1 MRFTLT
7 TIALALY
14 SVLLPATGQSADA
27 LEESAAAL
35 RFLKQHCHT
44 CHGADKQEGKLRLDT
59 LTADFDAAGKSRV
72 WIEVMD
78 KLNLGEMPPDDQ
90 PRPDADAQERV
101 VKWIAA
107 ELRSADKRSRSTG
120 GRVVLRRMNRVEYA
134 NTIRDLLGMT
144 FLPGESPLDFLPPDG
159 RADGFD
165 KTASALMIDPSLLEK
180 YYEVAQRIAATA
192 IVTGPP
198 EFATYRNR
206 YELEDTAKRNS
217 IQYQCDQPGFRCREN
232 DVVVMEGGTRSFDD
246 LFYPGTKRKRIP
258 VKGMYAVRVR
268 AAADPGARGEPVRMN
283 VIRESGGEGLL
294 FKATVTAPE
303 NAPQNYEVVMP
314 LGLDGGEFSVQIANG
329 SRFRNYSP
337 AYGRMEAAIEKAAE
351 AKDFATIIRVRGRM
365 LAEGVLSG
373 GSPNPETAD
382 IARVPKLFVDWI
394 EIEGPLYE
402 QWPPKSHETLF
413 FKGKDAVHDLT
424 YAREIFTRFM
434 PRAFR
439 RAVSAAEVEPVV
451 TLVKQELDLGT
462 RFEEAIRVG
471 LSAVLTS
478 PSFVYLFEPGGETRR
493 PLKDHELASRL
504 SYFLWSSM
512 PDEELQRLA
521 ESGKLRDPAV
531 LSAQVDRLL
540 DDRKSR
546 ALVDGFGAQWLKTDE
561 YRNFKPDE
569 KIYRNY
575 DAALGAAMVAQSL
588 AFFEHILRGDLS
600 TLNFIDSDFT
610 LLDERLAKFYGI
622 DGVVGEEFRVVKLP
636 AGSPRGGLLGQAGIM
651 MRGSDGNRT
660 KPVTRGVYVREV
672 FFNDP
677 PDPPPPNV
685 GEIEPNIQGK
695 NLTVRDRL
703 KQHQKIEVCAAC
715 HRGIDPYGLA
725 LENFNVIGA
734 WRSRQDG
741 EDFRGR
747 DMPQIDASGKLPNG
761 KTFENFAEFKRLL
774 LDQPER
780 FRRALSE
787 RMFTYAL
794 GRPVEPAD
802 RSTIDGMAQ
811 AMAAGNDTFR
821 SLMKALVASEAFQSK

>member
-1 MRFTLT
+1 M
-7 TIALALY
+7 LAI
-14 SVLLPATGQSADA
+14 VGQVSLFANTAICADVPN
-27 LEESAAAL
+27 ESAAAL
-35 RFLKQHCHT
+35 DFLKQHCHA
-44 CHGADKQEGKLRLDT
+44 CHGPKKQEGKLRLDT
-59 LTADFDAAGKSRV
+59 LTAEFDLPGKARV

-78 KLNLGEMPPDDQ
+78 KLNLGEMPPDGK
-90 PRPDADAQERV
+90 PRPDAEAQERL

-107 ELRSADKRSRSTG
+107 ELRAADKRSRSAG
-120 GRVVLRRMNRVEYA
+120 GRVLLRRMNRAEYA

-144 FLPGESPLDFLPPDG
+144 FLPGESPLEFLPPDG

-165 KTASALMIDPSLLEK
+165 KVASALMIDPSLLEK

-206 YELEDTAKRNS
+206 FELEDTAKRIS
-217 IQYQCDQPGFRCREN
+217 IQYQCDQPGFRCREK
-232 DVVVMEGGTRSFDD
+232 DVIVMEGGTRSFDD

-268 AAADPGARGEPVRMN
+268 AAADPGARGEPVRMQ
-283 VIRESGGEGLL
+283 VVREGGGEGVIL
-294 FKATVTAPE
+294 KATVTAPE
-303 NAPQNYEVVMP
+303 NEPQVYETVLP
-314 LGLDGGEFSVQIANG
+314 LGVDGGEFSVQIVNG
-329 SRFRNYSP
+329 LRFRNYSP
-337 AYGRMEAAIEKAAE
+337 AFGRMEAAIEKAAE
-351 AKDFATIIRVRGRM
+351 AKDFATIVRIRGRM

-373 GSPNPETAD
+373 STPNPETVD

-402 QWPPKSHETLF
+402 QWPPKSHEILF
-413 FKGKDAVHDLT
+413 FKGKDAVNDVA
-424 YAREIFTRFM
+424 YAREIFARFM

-439 RAVSAAEVEPVV
+439 RAVAPAEIEPVV
-451 TLVKQELDLGT
+451 TLVKQELDQGAT
-462 RFEEAIRVG
+462 FDEGIRVG

-478 PSFVYLFEPGGETRR
+478 PSFVYLFEPGGEKRR
-493 PLKDHELASRL
+493 PIKDHELASRL

-512 PDEELQRLA
+512 PDDELLKLA
-521 ESGKLRDPAV
+521 ESGKLRDAAV
-531 LSAQVDRLL
+531 LSTQVDRLL
-540 DDRKSR
+540 GDRKSR

-561 YRNFKPDE
+561 FRNFKPDE

-575 DAALGAAMVAQSL
+575 DAALGASMVGQSL

-600 TLNFIDSDFT
+600 TLNFIDSEFT

-622 DGVVGEEFRVVKLP
+622 DGVTGEEFRVVKLP
-636 AGSPRGGLLGQAGIM
+636 AGSPRGGLLGQAGVM

-695 NLTVRDRL
+695 NLSVRDRL
-703 KQHQKIEVCAAC
+703 AQHQKIEVCAAC
-715 HRGIDPYGLA
+715 HKAIDPYGLA

-734 WRSRQDG
+734 WRTRQDG

-747 DMPQIDASGKLPNG
+747 DVPAIDASGKLPNG
-761 KTFENFAEFKRLL
+761 KAFESFTEFKALL
-774 LDQPER
+774 LEQQDR

-787 RMFTYAL
+787 RMLTYAL

-802 RSTIDGMAQ
+802 RGTSENMSQT
-811 AMAAGNDTFR
+811 MAAGNDTFR
-821 SLMKALVASEAFQSK
+821 SLIKALVASEAFQSK